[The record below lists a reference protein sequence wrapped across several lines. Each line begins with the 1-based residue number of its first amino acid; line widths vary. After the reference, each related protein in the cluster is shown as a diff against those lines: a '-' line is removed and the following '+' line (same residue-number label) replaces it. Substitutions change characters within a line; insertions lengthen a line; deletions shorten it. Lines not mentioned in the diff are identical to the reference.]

1 MKRSRMRAAAISW
14 MIAGGMLCGGFTVL
28 GAHPATADA
37 GGVHNNDPDLG
48 ASAPATGG
56 PRSRNAGSPPRQPS
70 RTRESIPTPAAGE
83 RPGGQAHARTAADV
97 PSGPGESE
105 FLLPWLELL
114 YPWPFPWP
122 PCTVA
127 DHCVGLP
134 APSDGSVQT
143 APPPQ
148 SPAGD
153 YDGVRG
159 LPPLSPAFPGHPTQP
174 GDPGIVN
181 ADGGAIV
188 SIGSDPSPLHLPPI
202 IGGSTVFG
210 GGAAVEAPVRGPAGT
225 SASTTG
231 TGPRD
236 IARSGEG
243 SSRERLPGAAGSGNS
258 EVPASFRVGYPQ
270 YLREAKIG
278 EVAVFALPGVLGIL
292 ALTALGGFVG
302 YRQAKASHVGRAART
317 ARFLR

>member
-1 MKRSRMRAAAISW
+1 MRAAAISW
-14 MIAGGMLCGGFTVL
+14 IIAGGLLCGGFTTF
-28 GAHPATADA
+28 GAPLATADT
-37 GGVHNNDPDLG
+37 GGGQSNDSG
-48 ASAPATGG
+48 SSAPATGST
-56 PRSRNAGSPPRQPS
+56 RSRDTGRPS
-70 RTRESIPTPAAGE
+70 RHPSSAREPTSVPDAMGGSA
-83 RPGGQAHARTAADV
+83 GQASARGAAD
-97 PSGPGESE
+97 GPDQAAE
-105 FLLPWLELL
+105 LDLPPWLELL

-134 APSDGSVQT
+134 APSDGSVQS

-148 SPAGD
+148 APAGD
-153 YDGVRG
+153 YDGVSG

-174 GDPGIVN
+174 GEPGVVD
-181 ADGGAIV
+181 ADGGAIISV
-188 SIGSDPSPLHLPPI
+188 GTNPSPLHLPPI
-202 IGGSTVFG
+202 IGGPTAF

-225 SASTTG
+225 SASSTG
-231 TGPRD
+231 NGPRD

-243 SSRERLPGAAGSGNS
+243 SGRERLPGAAGSGTS

-270 YLREAKIG
+270 YLREAKVG

-292 ALTALGGFVG
+292 ALTALGGVVG
-302 YRQAKASHVGRAART
+302 YRQAKAGRVIRAAGT

>member
-1 MKRSRMRAAAISW
+1 MRRSRTRAAAISW
-14 MIAGGMLCGGFTVL
+14 VIAGGMLCGGFTAL
-28 GAHPATADA
+28 SAPLATADT
-37 GGVHNNDPDLG
+37 GGQSNDSG
-48 ASAPATGG
+48 SSVPATGST
-56 PRSRNAGSPPRQPS
+56 RSRDAGQPS
-70 RTRESIPTPAAGE
+70 RHPDRSRESNSAPDALGGTAGRASARGASDGPDQAAE
-83 RPGGQAHARTAADV
+83 LDLP
-97 PSGPGESE
+97 
-105 FLLPWLELL
+105 PWLELL

-134 APSDGSVQT
+134 APADGSVQS

-148 SPAGD
+148 APAGD

-159 LPPLSPAFPGHPTQP
+159 MPPLSPAFPGHPTQP
-174 GDPGIVN
+174 GDPGVVD
-181 ADGGAIV
+181 ADGGAVISV
-188 SIGSDPSPLHLPPI
+188 GSNPSPLHLPPLV
-202 IGGSTVFG
+202 GGPTAF
-210 GGAAVEAPVRGPAGT
+210 GGAAVEAPVRGPAGA
-225 SASTTG
+225 SASSTG

-243 SSRERLPGAAGSGNS
+243 SGRERLPGAAGSGTS

-270 YLREAKIG
+270 YLREAKVG

-292 ALTALGGFVG
+292 ALTALGGVVG
-302 YRQAKASHVGRAART
+302 YRQAKAGRVVRAAGT